1 MRATERTELLL
12 GSKAMEILA
21 RSRIAVVGL
30 GGVGGHCA
38 EALARSGVGALHIVD
53 CDTVAESNLNRQLI
67 ATVSVIGM
75 KKTDVMQ
82 SRLNEVSSCAVT
94 KSDLFVGPDNVD
106 AALGCPPDLI
116 VDAIDSVSGKLALIR
131 YANEHGIPIISCMGS
146 GNRLDPT
153 RFRIT
158 DIFATSGCPLA
169 RRMRQELRKCGITSL
184 PVVFSDEPPIAQP
197 GQTVIG
203 SFAPVTA
210 AAGLIAASFAVRT
223 LCHLK

>member
-1 MRATERTELLL
+1 MSATERTELLL

-82 SRLNEVSSCAVT
+82 SRLNEVSSCTVT

-153 RFRIT
+153 RFHIT

-169 RRMRQELRKCGITSL
+169 RRMRQELRKRGITSL